1 MRKEKVFLNFHK
13 VRDGYYKLIEIFTNQ
28 EYRTVDHMKI
38 APVAKRIK
46 INNLITTIL
55 GSVERFSISEMSKE
69 DLTEL
74 TECFSIENVDLNM
87 VRNCLA
93 HAHYEVDDRS
103 NSIEL
108 KKGDFFYN
116 ISLEK
121 LSEIAC
127 KTMNFAEAR
136 LQSSKLPFNGVKLNG
151 FIDRILDNEE
161 TIQGDIDMLATL
173 IQSYNIY
180 HAFLYEKVVQDNEQ
194 RRFGNHYKNSAS
206 ISEKLPYVNQK
217 INQSSLE
224 ISFESINFKELS
236 QTSQADLMY
245 FMMTSEYKKEALDY
259 FKSKVDGNID
269 DREMLKKIFVMY
281 LYPSA
286 DYKEVVENLFENG
299 ESIDQYMRENISEKD
314 YDNYNDLI
322 EFMIRKMPKTGRIEN
337 GQIMPRSRDLTY
349 GFEKIQDNLQ
359 VNDFMFVYPPM
370 SELIKNGTDKELFE
384 QYVMTSKEIQE
395 EFKALEITEN
405 KIITLPEFMFFV
417 SKNMELVEKYMEVPE
432 SIKIVAGK
440 LIDAQNENPKMM
452 PGQIYGN
459 MMKDKENK
467 SLKTDIASF
476 YREVPDDLKDK
487 YVMTKIKSYL
497 QDDKFELAYRNVLF
511 LLSTFRV
518 DERMLELKDEMDFR
532 YKLNRGKINIVDEE
546 RFNKMHE
553 LGMIFNYKP
562 NTTKHVVDYTDF
574 LTHIRDSS
582 IHAFTEVDYSKITQR
597 EFIVRRREIDEKE
610 KDDKIDL
617 SNLRFNFQDYNPT
630 TSETSFLLTNI
641 PMEQVINLIDLPSD
655 RLIARGRVER
665 SDDDGS
671 SGR

>member
-13 VRDGYYKLIEIFTNQ
+13 VRDGYYKLIEIFTKQ

-121 LSEIAC
+121 LSEIAD

-161 TIQGDIDMLATL
+161 MIQGDIDMLATL

-180 HAFLYEKVVQDNEQ
+180 HAFLYEKVVQDKEQ
-194 RRFGNHYKNSAS
+194 KRFGNHYKNSAS

-281 LYPSA
+281 LYPSP

-299 ESIDQYMRENISEKD
+299 ESINQYMRENISEKD
-314 YDNYNDLI
+314 YDHYNDLI
-322 EFMIRKMPKTGRIEN
+322 DFMIRKMPKTGRIEN

-349 GFEKIQDNLQ
+349 GFEKIQDNSP
-359 VNDFMFVYPPM
+359 VNDFMFIYPPM

-432 SIKIVAGK
+432 SIKRVAGK

-459 MMKDKENK
+459 MMKDKANK

-518 DERMLELKDEMDFR
+518 DERMLKLKDEMDFQ

-546 RFNKMHE
+546 KFNKMHE

-562 NTTKHVVDYTDF
+562 NNTKHVVDYTDF

-655 RLIARGRVER
+655 RLIARGRVEK